1 MNLSMEII
9 LLLFIIVMIISV
21 SAFLI
26 IRCILIDRKPNQ
38 ILPNNKTKKE
48 LMLEV
53 NYTVDKYIE
62 SLRNVDDFTGQCLS
76 DNLDRTISD
85 LVYLVLFE
93 YSNAIDSNMPQEDV
107 GMYQDLLELYLTR
120 DLYIILVP
128 KLEQIYNVDLTKST
142 EQSELTD
149 LVENFTH
156 TLIDSMVLGIK
167 RYAYISKTFSNI
179 EAVLNNSTRKIFD
192 ELRMSIGR
200 LSSIRTT
207 HDDNISNIRK
217 EAAEKVYKLIEEL
230 LKTENE
236 ESID

>member
-1 MNLSMEII
+1 
-9 LLLFIIVMIISV
+9 
-21 SAFLI
+21 
-26 IRCILIDRKPNQ
+26 
-38 ILPNNKTKKE
+38 
-48 LMLEV
+48 
-53 NYTVDKYIE
+53 
-62 SLRNVDDFTGQCLS
+62 
-76 DNLDRTISD
+76 
-85 LVYLVLFE
+85 
-93 YSNAIDSNMPQEDV
+93 MPQEDV

-217 EAAEKVYKLIEEL
+217 ETAEKVYKLIEEL